1 VTVRLSSPAAAT
13 AGALPEII
21 ALLGRVFPRARPW
34 GPDIQWQYLRNPLG
48 PVRYVNAYDTTGR
61 LVAHY
66 AVVPT
71 PPLAEPPA
79 AFAGTYFAL
88 NTAVDPVAPVPG
100 LMVATARALF
110 RHLQEDGPVLLL
122 GVANEN
128 SFRGYVPML
137 QFRSLG
143 RLSLT
148 FHPPGTLP
156 RISAPRALTHDPGHL
171 AWRVA
176 RPGVTAFASP
186 ADGTVTVRLR
196 HHGVPLDAVLS
207 TGLPADVVAHLALR
221 SPAVWPPRLYAGFGT
236 GVVGG
241 ITVPER
247 LRPSPLEYVFR
258 VLGDKALSEPV
269 ARHLAQRRF
278 EFLDFDVV

>member
-1 VTVRLSSPAAAT
+1 
-13 AGALPEII
+13 
-21 ALLGRVFPRARPW
+21 
-34 GPDIQWQYLRNPLG
+34 LG
-48 PVRYVNAYDTTGR
+48 PVRYVNAYDASGR

-66 AVVPT
+66 AVVPI

-88 NTAVDPVAPVPG
+88 NTAVDPAAAVPG

-110 RHLQEDGPVLLL
+110 QHLQEDGPVLLL

-137 QFRSLG
+137 QFRSIG

-156 RISAPRALTHDPGHL
+156 RIDAPRALTHDAGHL

-186 ADGTVTVRLR
+186 ARGTITVRLR
-196 HHGVPLDAVLS
+196 HHGMPLDAVLS
-207 TGLPADVVAHLALR
+207 TGLPADVVAQLGLR
-221 SPAVWPPRLYAGFGT
+221 PPAVWAPRLYAGFGAE
-236 GVVGG
+236 VVGG

-258 VLGDKALSEPV
+258 VLGDQALTEPV